1 MNFTKEEFLIYCLL
15 DAVDKD
21 VDFRKQN
28 LVAIAENLDTV
39 IFVKIYNVIQ
49 QHDVSM
55 RNEIIDINK
64 EKYSISDE
72 EIKLFIEKYKQQR
85 FYTT

>member
-28 LVAIAENLDTV
+28 LVAISENLDTV

-55 RNEIIDINK
+55 RDEVINMNK
-64 EKYSISDE
+64 VKHSISDE
-72 EIKLFIEKYKQQR
+72 EVKAFIEEYKGE
-85 FYTT
+85 